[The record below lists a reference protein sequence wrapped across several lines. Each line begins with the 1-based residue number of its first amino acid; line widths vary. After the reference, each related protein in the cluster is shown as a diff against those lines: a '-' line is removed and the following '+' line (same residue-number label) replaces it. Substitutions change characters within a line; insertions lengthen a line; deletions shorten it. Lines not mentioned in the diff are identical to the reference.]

1 LDNLNQHCNLNA
13 NDAFL
18 MLIDKEQTRRIEMN
32 KCRRLSFAVIC
43 TFVLAC
49 TSLLAEDSLK
59 VLIITGQNNHNWKEN
74 SPIIKWILED
84 SGRFTVD
91 MSTTPEAVPNA
102 PRTPKGI
109 LTPDQKAKHETEMSK
124 WKEKK
129 AEIEKAGE
137 EAWKTWRPK
146 FSDYDVVLSDYNGKL
161 WPDNVRADFIKY
173 VQNGGGLVIVHA
185 ADNSFA
191 EWPEYNEMIGVGGWG
206 GRNEKSGPM
215 IRWKDGKVVFDT
227 TPGAGGTHGKQHE
240 FIVETRDAEH
250 PIMKGLPLKWKHA
263 QDELYSKLRGPAKN
277 LAVLATAF
285 ADPAQN
291 GTGENEP
298 IFMTISYGKGRVFHT
313 VLGHGALAMSGLGFQ
328 VTLVRGTEWAAT
340 GKVTVAKPDPKDLSA
355 EKAAIREIPAGI
367 LQKK

>member
-1 LDNLNQHCNLNA
+1 
-13 NDAFL
+13 
-18 MLIDKEQTRRIEMN
+18 MRISR
-32 KCRRLSFAVIC
+32 KLFAA
-43 TFVLAC
+43 TLFMFVLAG
-49 TSLLAEDSLK
+49 TSLFAADKIK
-59 VLIITGQNNHNWKEN
+59 VLIVTGQNNHNWKEN
-74 SPIIKWILED
+74 SPIMKWVLED
-84 SGRFTVD
+84 SERFTVD
-91 MSTTPEAVPNA
+91 ISTTPEAAPNA
-102 PRTPKGI
+102 PRAPKGN
-109 LTPDQKAKHETEMSK
+109 LTPEQKAKHEVAMSV

-129 AEIEKAGE
+129 AEVEKAAE
-137 EAWKTWRPK
+137 EGWKTWRPK
-146 FSDYDVVLSDYNGKL
+146 FSDYDVVLSDYNGKP
-161 WPDNVRADFIKY
+161 WPDDVRADFVKY
-173 VQNGGGLVIVHA
+173 VQDGGGLVIVHA

-227 TPGAGGTHGKQHE
+227 TPGPGGTHGKQHE
-240 FIVETRDAEH
+240 FVVETRDSEH
-250 PIMKGLPLKWKHA
+250 PIMKGLPAKWKHA

-298 IFMTISYGKGRVFHT
+298 IFMTIAYGKGRVFHT

-355 EKAAIREIPAGI
+355 DKAAIREIPASV
-367 LQKK
+367 LEKK